1 MFAYNRDPT
10 CSRHN
15 SGPSPIQ
22 RSWNLHYFRT
32 TAPVHW
38 IFSGHV
44 WLLAVLCF
52 LPSSWYRNHWA
63 PSMQSE
69 PTQEGLHLIYY
80 VCRPQE
86 PLTKGK
92 YKRVHGFHGTC
103 IGDCAATVSSE
114 VLRIVAFQVAGRIND
129 IGGWVSDAVLQ
140 LQRSGAH
147 VGVFTETR
155 IQTSDRHSP
164 IVKSFK
170 EN

>member
-1 MFAYNRDPT
+1 MF
-10 CSRHN
+10 
-15 SGPSPIQ
+15 
-22 RSWNLHYFRT
+22 
-32 TAPVHW
+32 
-38 IFSGHV
+38 

-63 PSMQSE
+63 PSMQSG
-69 PTQEGLHLIYY
+69 PIQEGLHLIDYI
-80 VCRPQE
+80 CRPEE

-129 IGGWVSDAVLQ
+129 IGGWVADAVLQ

-155 IQTSDRHSP
+155 IQTSDRHSR
-164 IVKSFK
+164 IVNAF
-170 EN
+170 